1 MRRHEER
8 NASTKKCVDMIPIAA
23 ISAVRRRRWPWVS
36 VLERGVRWVCRAIVQ
51 DRRQTL
57 LCQAV
62 AHFLQL
68 AGDPQS
74 LDLESSIA
82 IQQSAG
88 CDQGQRERSLIHH
101 LRHLYVL

>member
-1 MRRHEER
+1 
-8 NASTKKCVDMIPIAA
+8 MIPIAA
-23 ISAVRRRRWPWVS
+23 TSVVRRRRWPWVC
-36 VLERGVRWVCRAIVQ
+36 VLERGVQWVCPAIVQ

-57 LCQAV
+57 PCQAV

-82 IQQSAG
+82 NPQIAG
-88 CDQGQRERSLIHH
+88 CDQAQRERSLIHH